1 MPSKFVRLHWSNLS
15 RDMLGVCQ
23 MVIALPIL
31 ILVLVGSL
39 GLLATVLLVKMC
51 EWALY
56 GVFSRLSK
64 H

>member
-1 MPSKFVRLHWSNLS
+1 
-15 RDMLGVCQ
+15 

-39 GLLATVLLVKMC
+39 GLLATVLLVKIF